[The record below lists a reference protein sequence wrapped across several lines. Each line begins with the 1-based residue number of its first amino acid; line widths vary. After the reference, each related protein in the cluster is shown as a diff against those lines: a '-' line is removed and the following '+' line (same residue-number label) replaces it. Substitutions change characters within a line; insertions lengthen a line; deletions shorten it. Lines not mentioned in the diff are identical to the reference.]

1 MTDFTTVLGLLL
13 LAAVS
18 ALILKVFGF
27 RGAPL
32 IAVIGGIVSLLYYS
46 RTFSEMLELFSY
58 IGSEADVGGCVT
70 DAAKVVGISYL
81 SGISS
86 DTVREMG
93 ESGIARCI
101 GIVTKLELT
110 LLAMPYIKE
119 MLSLCLSLAEG

>member
-46 RTFSEMLELFSY
+46 RAFSEMLELFSY